1 MNKKRNEIRKMM
13 VLFLGPIVL
22 IFALIFIY
30 PIIRTISMSFF
41 AVDRPSMRM
50 EEWRFHG
57 IDNYIKILQ
66 SSFFSVSMW
75 NLLKIWL
82 FGGIFVLSIALLFAV
97 ILTSGIRFKSFY
109 KAAVYLP
116 NVISAVAIA
125 TMWVFYVYNQR
136 YGLLHNLFNVIGL
149 EELSKIRWMGSDM
162 IFWSMLFA
170 FCFSAVGYY
179 MLIFISGIE
188 KIPVDLFESATID
201 GAGRFKQFFYI
212 TLPLLKG
219 IVKTNLTFWSINA
232 IGFFVWTKM
241 FSPIQSE
248 NGTITPTA
256 YMYEMIFGSKIIK
269 KTDAGAGAA
278 IGCLLTLCVMIV
290 FLVINRMIQDDD
302 LEY

>member
-1 MNKKRNEIRKMM
+1 MNKNRYEIRKMM

-22 IFALIFIY
+22 LFALVFIY

-41 AVDRPSMRM
+41 AVDRPSMKIA
-50 EEWRFHG
+50 EWNFNG
-57 IDNYIKILQ
+57 IENYVRILG
-66 SSFFSVSMW
+66 SSFFRVSMW
-75 NLLKIWL
+75 NLFKIWF
-82 FGGIFVLSIALLFAV
+82 FGGIFVLSVSLLFAV
-97 ILTSGIRFKSFY
+97 ILTSGIRFKNFY
-109 KAAVYLP
+109 KAAIYLP

-125 TMWVFYVYNQR
+125 TMWIFYVYNQR
-136 YGLLHNLFNVIGL
+136 YGLLHNLFKALGL
-149 EELSKIRWMGSDM
+149 VELSKIRWMGSDM

-188 KIPVDLFESATID
+188 KIPADLFESATID
-201 GAGRFKQFFYI
+201 GAGKYKQFCYI

-241 FSPIQSE
+241 FSPIQAE
-248 NGTITPTA
+248 NGTITPTV
-256 YMYEMIFGSKIIK
+256 YMYEMIFGGKIIK
-269 KTDAGAGAA
+269 KTDSGAGAA
-278 IGCLLTLCVMIV
+278 IGCLLTLSVMIV
-290 FLVINRMIQDDD
+290 FWVINRLIKDDD